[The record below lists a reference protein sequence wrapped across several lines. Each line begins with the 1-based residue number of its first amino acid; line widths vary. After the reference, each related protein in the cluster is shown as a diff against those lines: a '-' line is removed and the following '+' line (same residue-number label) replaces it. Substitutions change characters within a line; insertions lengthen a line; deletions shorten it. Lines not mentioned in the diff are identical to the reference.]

1 MTSKLADE
9 YSDINKRLE
18 EIQAERQAHI
28 MGKPIEG
35 EPTEAP
41 KDIDWSGV
49 FGYQGI
55 TGPTTFTQYK
65 LTDTIESVL
74 PDFRD
79 FIG

>member
-18 EIQAERQAHI
+18 EIQAERRANI

-41 KDIDWSGV
+41 KDIDWGMYAPC
-49 FGYQGI
+49 GYAI
-55 TGPTTFTQYK
+55 TVNVGDPF
-65 LTDTIESVL
+65 V
-74 PDFRD
+74 D